1 MRKKMKD
8 KPQKV
13 YTDERTVQLE
23 RKLGNEIAFF
33 AIILLLISIFIKI
46 MIWHVPVEGYLPEIL
61 IILGM
66 ELYAGIRSWQLGL
79 DIRRYKPSIGHRSFR
94 SRLANGA
101 ILAIVIV
108 AVQMWSGNSALRP
121 FFRHHPFLQFVFIIA
136 LILVL
141 SSILD
146 KGVNYFYRKRQVLLD
161 QELEND
167 EN

>member
-1 MRKKMKD
+1 MKD

-13 YTDERTVQLE
+13 YTDERTLQLE

-61 IILGM
+61 IILCM
-66 ELYAGIRSWQLGL
+66 EIYAGIRSWQLGL

-101 ILAIVIV
+101 ILAIIIV
-108 AVQMWSGNSALRP
+108 AVQMWNGNSALRP
-121 FFRHHPFLQFVFIIA
+121 FFRHHPIMQFIFILA
-136 LILVL
+136 LMTAF
-141 SSILD
+141 SSIFDQL
-146 KGVNYFYRKRQVLLD
+146 VNYFYQKRQVLLD

>member
-1 MRKKMKD
+1 MKD
-8 KPQKV
+8 KSQKV
-13 YTDERTVQLE
+13 YTDERTLQLE
-23 RKLGNEIAFF
+23 RKLGNEVAFF

-46 MIWHVPVEGYLPEIL
+46 LIWHVPVEGYLPEIL

-66 ELYAGIRSWQLGL
+66 EIYAGIRSWQLGL
-79 DIRRYKPSIGHRSFR
+79 DIRRYNPTSGIRTLR
-94 SRLANGA
+94 SRLVNGA

-121 FFRHHPFLQFVFIIA
+121 FFRHHPILQFIFIVA
-136 LILVL
+136 LITAF
-141 SSILD
+141 SSIFDQLVD
-146 KGVNYFYRKRQVLLD
+146 HFYQKRQLLLD

>member
-13 YTDERTVQLE
+13 YTDERTLQLE
-23 RKLGNEIAFF
+23 RKLGNEVAFF
-33 AIILLLISIFIKI
+33 AIILLVISIFVKI
-46 MIWHVPVEGYLPEIL
+46 TLWHVPVEGYLPEIL
-61 IILGM
+61 VILGM
-66 ELYAGIRSWQLGL
+66 EIYAGIRSWQLGL
-79 DIRRYKPSIGHRSFR
+79 DIRRDKPSIGHKSFR
-94 SRLANGA
+94 SHLANGA

-121 FFRHHPFLQFVFIIA
+121 FFRYHPILQFIFILA
-136 LILVL
+136 LITAF
-141 SSILD
+141 SSIFDQLVD
-146 KGVNYFYRKRQVLLD
+146 HFYQKRQVLLD

>member
-1 MRKKMKD
+1 MKD

-13 YTDERTVQLE
+13 YTDERTLQLE
-23 RKLGNEIAFF
+23 RKLGNEVAFF

-46 MIWHVPVEGYLPEIL
+46 LIWHVPVEGYLPEIL

-66 ELYAGIRSWQLGL
+66 EIYAGIRSWQLGL
-79 DIRRYKPSIGHRSFR
+79 DIRRYNPTSGIRTLR
-94 SRLANGA
+94 SRLVNGA

-121 FFRHHPFLQFVFIIA
+121 FFRHHPILQFIFIVA
-136 LILVL
+136 LITAF
-141 SSILD
+141 SSIFDQLVD
-146 KGVNYFYRKRQVLLD
+146 HFYQKRQLLLD

>member
-1 MRKKMKD
+1 MKY

-13 YTDERTVQLE
+13 YTDERTLQLE
-23 RKLGNEIAFF
+23 RKLGNEVAFF

-46 MIWHVPVEGYLPEIL
+46 LIWHVPVEGYLPEIL

-66 ELYAGIRSWQLGL
+66 EIYAGIRSWQLGL
-79 DIRRYKPSIGHRSFR
+79 DIRRYNPTSGIRTLR
-94 SRLANGA
+94 SRLVNGA

-121 FFRHHPFLQFVFIIA
+121 FFRHHPILQFIFIVA
-136 LILVL
+136 LITAF
-141 SSILD
+141 SSIFDQLVD
-146 KGVNYFYRKRQVLLD
+146 YFYQKRQVLLD

>member
-1 MRKKMKD
+1 MKD

-146 KGVNYFYRKRQVLLD
+146 KGVNYFDRKRQVLLD

>member
-1 MRKKMKD
+1 MKD

-13 YTDERTVQLE
+13 YTDERTLQLE
-23 RKLGNEIAFF
+23 RKLGNEVAFF
-33 AIILLLISIFIKI
+33 AIILLVISIFIKI

-61 IILGM
+61 IILAM
-66 ELYAGIRSWQLGL
+66 EIYAGIRSWQLGL
-79 DIRRYKPSIGHRSFR
+79 DIRRDKPSIGHRSFR

>member
-1 MRKKMKD
+1 MKD
-8 KPQKV
+8 KSQKV
-13 YTDERTVQLE
+13 YTDERTLQLE
-23 RKLGNEIAFF
+23 RKLGNEVAFF
-33 AIILLLISIFIKI
+33 AIILLVISIFIKI
-46 MIWHVPVEGYLPEIL
+46 MIWQVPVEGYLPEIL

-66 ELYAGIRSWQLGL
+66 EIYAGIRSWQLGL
-79 DIRRYKPSIGHRSFR
+79 DIRRYKPSIGRKSFR

-108 AVQMWSGNSALRP
+108 AVQMLGGNSAIRP
-121 FFRHHPFLQFVFIIA
+121 FFRHHPFLQFIFIIA

-146 KGVNYFYRKRQVLLD
+146 KGVNHFYQKRQVLLD

>member
-1 MRKKMKD
+1 MKD

-13 YTDERTVQLE
+13 YTDERTLQLE
-23 RKLGNEIAFF
+23 RKLGNEVAFF
-33 AIILLLISIFIKI
+33 AIILLVISIFIKI
-46 MIWHVPVEGYLPEIL
+46 MIWQVPVEGYLPEIL
-61 IILGM
+61 IILAM
-66 ELYAGIRSWQLGL
+66 EIYAGIRSWQLGL
-79 DIRRYKPSIGHRSFR
+79 DIRRYKPSIGRKSFR

-108 AVQMWSGNSALRP
+108 AIQMLGGNSAIRP
-121 FFRHHPFLQFVFIIA
+121 FFRHHPFLQFIFIIA

-146 KGVNYFYRKRQVLLD
+146 KGVNHFYQKRQVLLD

>member
-1 MRKKMKD
+1 MKD

-13 YTDERTVQLE
+13 YTDERTLQLE
-23 RKLGNEIAFF
+23 RKLGNEVAFF

-61 IILGM
+61 VILAM
-66 ELYAGIRSWQLGL
+66 EIYAGIRSWQLGL
-79 DIRRYKPSIGHRSFR
+79 DIRRDKPSIGHRSFR

-121 FFRHHPFLQFVFIIA
+121 FFRHHPILQFIFILA
-136 LILVL
+136 LITAF
-141 SSILD
+141 SSIFDQLVD
-146 KGVNYFYRKRQVLLD
+146 YFYRKRQIKLEK
-161 QELEND
+161 ELEND

>member
-1 MRKKMKD
+1 MKD
-8 KPQKV
+8 KSQKV
-13 YTDERTVQLE
+13 YTDERTLQLE
-23 RKLGNEIAFF
+23 RKLGNEVAFF

-66 ELYAGIRSWQLGL
+66 EIYAGIRSWQLGL
-79 DIRRYKPSIGHRSFR
+79 DIRRYNPTSGIRTLR
-94 SRLANGA
+94 SRLVNGA

-121 FFRHHPFLQFVFIIA
+121 FFRHHPILQFIFIVA
-136 LILVL
+136 LITAF
-141 SSILD
+141 SSIFDQLVD
-146 KGVNYFYRKRQVLLD
+146 YFYQKRQVLLD

>member
-1 MRKKMKD
+1 MKD

-13 YTDERTVQLE
+13 YTDERTLQLE
-23 RKLGNEIAFF
+23 RKLGNEVAFF

-61 IILGM
+61 VILGM
-66 ELYAGIRSWQLGL
+66 EIYAGIRSWQLGL
-79 DIRRYKPSIGHRSFR
+79 DIRRYKPSIGQRSFR
-94 SRLANGA
+94 SRLANGT

-146 KGVNYFYRKRQVLLD
+146 KGVDYFYKKRQVLVD

>member
-1 MRKKMKD
+1 MKD

-13 YTDERTVQLE
+13 YTDERTLQLE
-23 RKLGNEIAFF
+23 RKLGNEVAFF

-61 IILGM
+61 VILGM
-66 ELYAGIRSWQLGL
+66 EIYAGIRSWQLGL
-79 DIRRYKPSIGHRSFR
+79 DIRRYNPTSGIRTLR
-94 SRLANGA
+94 SRLVNGA

-121 FFRHHPFLQFVFIIA
+121 FFRHHPILQFIFIVA
-136 LILVL
+136 LITAF
-141 SSILD
+141 SSIFDQLVD
-146 KGVNYFYRKRQVLLD
+146 YFYQKRQVLLD

>member
-1 MRKKMKD
+1 M
-8 KPQKV
+8 
-13 YTDERTVQLE
+13 
-23 RKLGNEIAFF
+23 
-33 AIILLLISIFIKI
+33 
-46 MIWHVPVEGYLPEIL
+46 PVEGYLPEIL

-66 ELYAGIRSWQLGL
+66 EIYAGIRSWQLGL

-94 SRLANGA
+94 NRLANGA

-121 FFRHHPFLQFVFIIA
+121 FFRHHPILQFIFIVA
-136 LILVL
+136 LITAF
-141 SSILD
+141 SSIFDQL
-146 KGVNYFYRKRQVLLD
+146 VNYFYQKRQVLLD

>member
-1 MRKKMKD
+1 MKD

-13 YTDERTVQLE
+13 YTDERTLQLE
-23 RKLGNEIAFF
+23 RKLGNEVAFF

-46 MIWHVPVEGYLPEIL
+46 LIWHVPVEGYLPEIL

-66 ELYAGIRSWQLGL
+66 EIYAGIRSWQLGL
-79 DIRRYKPSIGHRSFR
+79 DIRRYNPTSGIRTLR
-94 SRLANGA
+94 SRLVNGA

-121 FFRHHPFLQFVFIIA
+121 FFRHHPILQFIFIVA
-136 LILVL
+136 LLTAF
-141 SSILD
+141 SSIFDQLVD
-146 KGVNYFYRKRQVLLD
+146 HFYQKRQVLLD

>member
-1 MRKKMKD
+1 MKD

-13 YTDERTVQLE
+13 HTDERTLQLE

-33 AIILLLISIFIKI
+33 AIILLVVSIFIKI
-46 MIWHVPVEGYLPEIL
+46 LILHVPVEGYLPEIL

-66 ELYAGIRSWQLGL
+66 ELYAGTRSWQLWL
-79 DIRRYKPSIGHRSFR
+79 DTRRPHPTSSVRTFR

-101 ILAIVIV
+101 NLAIVIV
-108 AVQMWSGNSALRP
+108 AVQMLGGNSALRP
-121 FFRHHPFLQFVFIIA
+121 FFRHHPIMQFIFILA
-136 LILVL
+136 LMTAF

-146 KGVNYFYRKRQVLLD
+146 QLVNYFYRKRQIKLEK
-161 QELEND
+161 ELEND

>member
-1 MRKKMKD
+1 MKD

-13 YTDERTVQLE
+13 YTDERTLQLE
-23 RKLGNEIAFF
+23 RKLGNEVAFF

-66 ELYAGIRSWQLGL
+66 EIYAGIRSWQLGL
-79 DIRRYKPSIGHRSFR
+79 ALRRDKPSIGLKSFR

-146 KGVNYFYRKRQVLLD
+146 KGVNYFYQKRQVLLD

>member
-1 MRKKMKD
+1 MKD

-13 YTDERTVQLE
+13 YTDERTLQLE
-23 RKLGNEIAFF
+23 RKLGNEVAFF

-46 MIWHVPVEGYLPEIL
+46 LIWHVPVEGYLPEIL

-66 ELYAGIRSWQLGL
+66 EIYAGIRSWQLGL
-79 DIRRYKPSIGHRSFR
+79 DIRRYKPSVGLKSFR

-101 ILAIVIV
+101 NLAIIIV
-108 AVQMWSGNSALRP
+108 AALMWSGNSIIRL
-121 FFRHHPFLQFVFIIA
+121 FFQHYPILQFIFIVA
-136 LILVL
+136 LITAF
-141 SSILD
+141 SSIFDQLVD
-146 KGVNYFYRKRQVLLD
+146 HFYKKRQVLLD

>member
-1 MRKKMKD
+1 MKD

-66 ELYAGIRSWQLGL
+66 ELYAGILSLQLGL

>member
-1 MRKKMKD
+1 MKY

-13 YTDERTVQLE
+13 YTDERTLQLE
-23 RKLGNEIAFF
+23 RKLGNEVAFF

-46 MIWHVPVEGYLPEIL
+46 LIWHVPVEGYLAEIL

-66 ELYAGIRSWQLGL
+66 EIYAGIRSWQLGL
-79 DIRRYKPSIGHRSFR
+79 DIRCYNPTSGIRTLR
-94 SRLANGA
+94 SRLVNGA

-121 FFRHHPFLQFVFIIA
+121 FFRHHPILQFIFIVA
-136 LILVL
+136 LITAF
-141 SSILD
+141 SSIFDQL
-146 KGVNYFYRKRQVLLD
+146 VNYFYQKRQVLLD

>member
-1 MRKKMKD
+1 MKD

-13 YTDERTVQLE
+13 YTDERTLQLE
-23 RKLGNEIAFF
+23 RKLGNEVAFF

-79 DIRRYKPSIGHRSFR
+79 DIRRDKPSIGHRSFK

-108 AVQMWSGNSALRP
+108 AVQMLSGNSALRP
-121 FFRHHPFLQFVFIIA
+121 FFRHHPILQFIFILA
-136 LILVL
+136 LITAF
-141 SSILD
+141 SSIFDQLVD
-146 KGVNYFYRKRQVLLD
+146 HFYQKRQVLLD

>member
-1 MRKKMKD
+1 MKY

-13 YTDERTVQLE
+13 YTDERTLQLE
-23 RKLGNEIAFF
+23 RKLGNEVAFF
-33 AIILLLISIFIKI
+33 AIILLIISIFIKI
-46 MIWHVPVEGYLPEIL
+46 LIWHVPVEGYLPEIL

-66 ELYAGIRSWQLGL
+66 EIYAGIRSWQLGL
-79 DIRRYKPSIGHRSFR
+79 DIRRYNPTSGIRTLR
-94 SRLANGA
+94 SRLVNGA

-121 FFRHHPFLQFVFIIA
+121 FFRHHPILQFIFIVA
-136 LILVL
+136 LITAF
-141 SSILD
+141 SSIFDQLVD
-146 KGVNYFYRKRQVLLD
+146 YFYQKRQVLLD

>member
-1 MRKKMKD
+1 MKD

>member
-1 MRKKMKD
+1 MKD
-8 KPQKV
+8 KSQKV
-13 YTDERTVQLE
+13 YTDERTLQLE
-23 RKLGNEIAFF
+23 RKLGNEVAFF
-33 AIILLLISIFIKI
+33 AIIWLLISIFIKI

-66 ELYAGIRSWQLGL
+66 EIYAGIRSWQLGL
-79 DIRRYKPSIGHRSFR
+79 DIRRDKPSIGHRSFR

-121 FFRHHPFLQFVFIIA
+121 FFRHHPILQFIFIVA
-136 LILVL
+136 LITAF
-141 SSILD
+141 SSIFDQLVD
-146 KGVNYFYRKRQVLLD
+146 YFYQKRQVLLG

>member
-1 MRKKMKD
+1 MKD
-8 KPQKV
+8 KSQKV
-13 YTDERTVQLE
+13 YTDERTLQLE
-23 RKLGNEIAFF
+23 RKLGNEVAFF

-66 ELYAGIRSWQLGL
+66 EIYAGIRSWQLGL
-79 DIRRYKPSIGHRSFR
+79 DIRRYNPTSGIRTLR
-94 SRLANGA
+94 SRLANGV

-108 AVQMWSGNSALRP
+108 AVQMWSGNSVLRP
-121 FFRHHPFLQFVFIIA
+121 FFRHHPILQFIFILA
-136 LILVL
+136 LITAF
-141 SSILD
+141 SSIFDQLVD
-146 KGVNYFYRKRQVLLD
+146 HFYQKRQVLLD

>member
-1 MRKKMKD
+1 MKD
-8 KPQKV
+8 KSQKV
-13 YTDERTVQLE
+13 YTDERTLQLE
-23 RKLGNEIAFF
+23 RKLGNEVAFF

-46 MIWHVPVEGYLPEIL
+46 LIWHVPVEGYLPEIL

-66 ELYAGIRSWQLGL
+66 EIYAGIRSWQLGL
-79 DIRRYKPSIGHRSFR
+79 DIRRYNPTSGIRTLR
-94 SRLANGA
+94 SRLVNGA

-121 FFRHHPFLQFVFIIA
+121 FFRHHPILQFIFIVA
-136 LILVL
+136 LITAF
-141 SSILD
+141 SSIFDQLVD
-146 KGVNYFYRKRQVLLD
+146 YFYQKRQVLLD

>member
-1 MRKKMKD
+1 MKD
-8 KPQKV
+8 RIQKV

-33 AIILLLISIFIKI
+33 AIILLVISIFIKI

-61 IILGM
+61 VILGM
-66 ELYAGIRSWQLGL
+66 EIYAGIRSWQLGL
-79 DIRRYKPSIGHRSFR
+79 DIRRDKPSIGHRSFR

-121 FFRHHPFLQFVFIIA
+121 FFRHHPILQFIFILA
-136 LILVL
+136 LITAF
-141 SSILD
+141 SSIFDQLVD
-146 KGVNYFYRKRQVLLD
+146 YFYRKRQIKLEK
-161 QELEND
+161 ELEND

>member
-1 MRKKMKD
+1 MKD

-13 YTDERTVQLE
+13 YTDERTLQLE
-23 RKLGNEIAFF
+23 RKLGNEVAFF
-33 AIILLLISIFIKI
+33 AIILLLISIFVKI
-46 MIWHVPVEGYLPEIL
+46 TLWHVPVEGYLPEIL

-66 ELYAGIRSWQLGL
+66 EIYAGIRSWQLGL
-79 DIRRYKPSIGHRSFR
+79 DIRRYNPTSGLKSFR
-94 SRLANGA
+94 SRLANGT

-121 FFRHHPFLQFVFIIA
+121 FFRHHPILQFIFIVA
-136 LILVL
+136 LITAF
-141 SSILD
+141 SSIFD
-146 KGVNYFYRKRQVLLD
+146 KLFDHFYQKRQLLLD

>member
-1 MRKKMKD
+1 MKY

-13 YTDERTVQLE
+13 YTDERTLQLE
-23 RKLGNEIAFF
+23 RKLGNEVAFF

-46 MIWHVPVEGYLPEIL
+46 LIWHVPVEGYLAEIL

-66 ELYAGIRSWQLGL
+66 EIYAGIRSWQLGL
-79 DIRRYKPSIGHRSFR
+79 DIRRDKPSIGLKSFR

-146 KGVNYFYRKRQVLLD
+146 KGVNYFYQKRQVLLD

>member
-1 MRKKMKD
+1 MKD

-13 YTDERTVQLE
+13 HTDERTLQLE

-33 AIILLLISIFIKI
+33 AIILLVVSIFIKI
-46 MIWHVPVEGYLPEIL
+46 LILHVPVEGYLPEIL

-79 DIRRYKPSIGHRSFR
+79 DIRRSHPTSSVRTFR

-101 ILAIVIV
+101 NLAIVIV
-108 AVQMWSGNSALRP
+108 AVQMLGGNSALRP
-121 FFRHHPFLQFVFIIA
+121 FFRHHPIMQFIFILA
-136 LILVL
+136 LMTAF
-141 SSILD
+141 SSIFDQL
-146 KGVNYFYRKRQVLLD
+146 VNYFYQKRQVLLD

>member
-1 MRKKMKD
+1 MKD

-13 YTDERTVQLE
+13 YTDERTLQLE
-23 RKLGNEIAFF
+23 RKLGNEVAFF

-61 IILGM
+61 VILGM
-66 ELYAGIRSWQLGL
+66 EIYAGIRSWQLGL
-79 DIRRYKPSIGHRSFR
+79 DIRRDKPSIGHRSFR

-121 FFRHHPFLQFVFIIA
+121 FFRHHPILQFIFILA
-136 LILVL
+136 LITAF
-141 SSILD
+141 SSIFDQLVD
-146 KGVNYFYRKRQVLLD
+146 YFYRKRQIKLEK
-161 QELEND
+161 ELEND

>member
-1 MRKKMKD
+1 MKD
-8 KPQKV
+8 KSQKV
-13 YTDERTVQLE
+13 YTDERTLQLE
-23 RKLGNEIAFF
+23 RKLGNEVAFF
-33 AIILLLISIFIKI
+33 AIILLVISIFVKI
-46 MIWHVPVEGYLPEIL
+46 TLWHVPLEGYLPEIL
-61 IILGM
+61 VILGM
-66 ELYAGIRSWQLGL
+66 EMYAGIRSWQLGL

-108 AVQMWSGNSALRP
+108 AVQMWSGNSAIRP
-121 FFRHHPFLQFVFIIA
+121 FFRHHPFLQFIFIIA

-146 KGVNYFYRKRQVLLD
+146 KGVNYFYQKRQVLLD

-167 EN
+167 ED

>member
-1 MRKKMKD
+1 MKD

-13 YTDERTVQLE
+13 YTDERTLQLE
-23 RKLGNEIAFF
+23 RKLGNEVAFF

-46 MIWHVPVEGYLPEIL
+46 LIWHVPVEGYLAEIL

-66 ELYAGIRSWQLGL
+66 EIYAGIRSWQLGL
-79 DIRRYKPSIGHRSFR
+79 DIRRYNPTSGIRTLR
-94 SRLANGA
+94 SRLVNGA

-108 AVQMWSGNSALRP
+108 AVQMWSGDSALRP
-121 FFRHHPFLQFVFIIA
+121 FFRHHPILQFIFIVA
-136 LILVL
+136 LITAF
-141 SSILD
+141 SSIFDQL
-146 KGVNYFYRKRQVLLD
+146 VNYFYQKRQVLLD

>member
-1 MRKKMKD
+1 MKD

-13 YTDERTVQLE
+13 YTDERTLQLE
-23 RKLGNEIAFF
+23 RKLGNEVAFF
-33 AIILLLISIFIKI
+33 AIIWLLISIFIKI

-61 IILGM
+61 IILAM
-66 ELYAGIRSWQLGL
+66 EIYAGIRSWQLGL
-79 DIRRYKPSIGHRSFR
+79 DIRRDKPSIGLKSFR

-146 KGVNYFYRKRQVLLD
+146 KGVNYFYQKRQVLLD